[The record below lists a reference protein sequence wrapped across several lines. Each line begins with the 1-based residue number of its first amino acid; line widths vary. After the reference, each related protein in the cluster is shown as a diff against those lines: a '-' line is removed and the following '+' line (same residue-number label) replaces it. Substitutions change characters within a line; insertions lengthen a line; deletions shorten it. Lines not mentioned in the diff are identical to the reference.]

1 MDLGLWRFSV
11 LTFRR
16 PGRCAMD
23 EQEAA
28 RRNKQNGSLS
38 WVGGWTPRHAG
49 RGRGRDERGRGRTR
63 PSCGRKT
70 ERAQQTAWCVGVR
83 ESRGLLALLAFFG
96 QIPKIKYLQN
106 QTNRERVICG
116 RLLRGQPL
124 KLFFFDQ
131 LSTGTVRRS
140 GMIIPAINNQRAL

>member
-1 MDLGLWRFSV
+1 
-11 LTFRR
+11 
-16 PGRCAMD
+16 MD

-38 WVGGWTPRHAG
+38 WVGGWTPRGARARAG
-49 RGRGRDERGRGRTR
+49 DRRTR

-96 QIPKIKYLQN
+96 QIPKIKSAK
-106 QTNRERVICG
+106 
-116 RLLRGQPL
+116 PK
-124 KLFFFDQ
+124 KL
-131 LSTGTVRRS
+131 
-140 GMIIPAINNQRAL
+140 